1 MNKGFTLI
9 ELLAVI
15 IVLGIIFTIIIP
27 KIMNV
32 MDGSEESAFV
42 ASTQVMI
49 RAANEYMNTPENT
62 ISYPNDGYGSVI
74 TIDLLVSS
82 GMIKKADAL
91 NNSVVI
97 LYNNGGD
104 YEMYAFAT
112 DGQYYVD
119 GYKSATVEDHV
130 LTVSTPIDYIT
141 ETTGITDYTLTAG
154 QLSY

>member
-15 IVLGIIFTIIIP
+15 IVLGVIFTIIVP
-27 KIMNV
+27 KLMNV
-32 MDGSEESAFV
+32 MNGTEESAFV

-49 RAANEYMNTPENT
+49 RAANEYMNTPEK
-62 ISYPNDGYGSVI
+62 IVSYPNDGYGSVI

-91 NNSVVI
+91 DNSVVV
-97 LYNNGGD
+97 LYNNGGK

-119 GYKSATVEDHV
+119 GYKSAKIKDHV
-130 LTVSTPIDYIT
+130 LTVSTPINYIT